1 MKKFLKVLFYV
12 IAAVYP
18 FLVFTFLVIL
28 KLPTRILSLCIIALA
43 AAFFLSAT
51 GTKKAGSKETKNA
64 LDWKPLVSSA
74 LFLAAGIFCFITGK
88 EVFLKLYSVVIS
100 ATLLFVFGSTL
111 FFKPNLIFRLATFL
125 FLQDMPPF
133 HCPWRERNI
142 VQKDHIHDFF
152 RHRKPLQTYGHNHKL

>member
-1 MKKFLKVLFYV
+1 MRKFLKVLFYV

-111 FFKPNLIFRLATFL
+111 FFKPNLIFRLATL
-125 FLQDMPPF
+125 TDRSIIGSYYENAVYSYCQTVSIMW
-133 HCPWRERNI
+133 CC
-142 VQKDHIHDFF
+142 FF
-152 RHRKPLQTYGHNHKL
+152 V

>member
-111 FFKPNLIFRLATFL
+111 FFKPNLIFRLATLTDKSIIGSSFEKAVNSY
-125 FLQDMPPF
+125 
-133 HCPWRERNI
+133 CKTCSYNA
-142 VQKDHIHDFF
+142 
-152 RHRKPLQTYGHNHKL
+152 